1 LFGFTFL
8 SRKTILKHLKTH
20 GFPATK
26 RLKSTDKEVLDLTEV
41 AAGVLAA
48 VAALI
53 ALDFFVASA
62 FALVQWQ
69 EIIETNGSKKSGYI
83 YADI

>member
-1 LFGFTFL
+1 M
-8 SRKTILKHLKTH
+8 
-20 GFPATK
+20 
-26 RLKSTDKEVLDLTEV
+26 LDLTEV